1 MNVNPEVDQ
10 LVVSLKRCETVLD
23 KRIDVDANEEI
34 YPLGTIDS
42 LEDIKDKLIQLRDWL
57 SDYHTHDPG

>member
-10 LVVSLKRCETVLD
+10 LKVSLKRCETVLD

-42 LEDIKDKLIQLRDWL
+42 LEDIKEKLIQLRDWL
-57 SDYHTHDPG
+57 DDYHTYDPG